1 MGAGMS
7 IAGDARVSHQSFGNP
22 FCGMLVGLVLFPLA
36 LALLTWVALAGAD
49 VPPAVT
55 GVAAADMDSLSAIAS
70 CWRSVIFAAGV
81 AATAPVV
88 AMRVVVVVVVVV
100 VVEF

>member
-1 MGAGMS
+1 MKTKS
-7 IAGDARVSHQSFGNP
+7 ILTLIASALFAFG
-22 FCGMLVGLVLFPLA
+22 
-36 LALLTWVALAGAD
+36 
-49 VPPAVT
+49 AVT

>member
-1 MGAGMS
+1 
-7 IAGDARVSHQSFGNP
+7 
-22 FCGMLVGLVLFPLA
+22 
-36 LALLTWVALAGAD
+36 
-49 VPPAVT
+49 
-55 GVAAADMDSLSAIAS
+55 MDSLSAIAS